1 MDQLRQQPKLHK
13 FEIVITMHDGSTGTA
28 WGLYAT
34 DWDAI
39 DSALTN
45 FADAASVTARRLK

>member
-1 MDQLRQQPKLHK
+1 MLHK

-28 WGLYAT
+28 WGLFAT

-39 DSALTN
+39 DSALDT

>member
-1 MDQLRQQPKLHK
+1 MISIKLHK
-13 FEIVITMHDGSTGTA
+13 FEIVITMRDGSSGTA
-28 WGLYAT
+28 WGLFAT

-45 FADAASVTARRLK
+45 FVDAASVTARRLK